1 MANILFKIVRM
12 CHSKLKCNYLKNE
25 KLFLNFLL
33 HQKMLVI
40 ANVVPKL
47 ETVKILVGKLSKN
60 RRFRRRFESQHVK
73 ASQILAK
80 SPSEHFDHVF
90 SSFSKKLILEISPLV
105 LGQILGVFVNL
116 FTADDK
122 YPVQDCEN
130 LHSQF
135 KCNYMK
141 NQKLF
146 KIFVAFLE
154 STSNSKHFARNVDCH
169 S

>member
-80 SPSEHFDHVF
+80 SPWERLCHVF
-90 SSFSKKLILEISPLV
+90 SSFSFKLIWKISH
-105 LGQILGVFVNL
+105 QILGGILGVRFNTL
-116 FTADDK
+116 TADGK
-122 YPVQDCEN
+122 YFLQDYEN
-130 LHSQF
+130 LQLPIQMQLSE
-135 KCNYMK
+135 K
-141 NQKLF
+141 
-146 KIFVAFLE
+146 
-154 STSNSKHFARNVDCH
+154 
-169 S
+169 

>member
-1 MANILFKIVRM
+1 M
-12 CHSKLKCNYLKNE
+12 
-25 KLFLNFLL
+25 NFLL
-33 HQKMLVI
+33 HFWNLHQILNIFKEKMFSI
-40 ANVVPKL
+40 ANAFPKL
-47 ETVKILVGKLSKN
+47 QTVKILVRPLSKKC
-60 RRFRRRFESQHVK
+60 RFRTRFDNQHVK
-73 ASQILAK
+73 PSQILAK
-80 SPSEHFDHVF
+80 SPSEHFDNVF

-146 KIFVAFLE
+146 KVFVPFLE